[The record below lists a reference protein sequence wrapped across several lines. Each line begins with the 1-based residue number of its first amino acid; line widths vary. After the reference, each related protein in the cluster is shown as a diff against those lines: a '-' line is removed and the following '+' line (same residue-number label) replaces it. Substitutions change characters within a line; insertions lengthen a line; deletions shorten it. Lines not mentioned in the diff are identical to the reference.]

1 MVFLSGNQI
10 KLCLKAILPFP
21 YAVAKSGYASVIS
34 NMVCLML
41 RKIIPGQM
49 KAGRLLRANAKM
61 VFRLLFVGVARAC
74 LSTLALSAFGGN

>member
-41 RKIIPGQM
+41 RKIIPG
-49 KAGRLLRANAKM
+49 
-61 VFRLLFVGVARAC
+61 
-74 LSTLALSAFGGN
+74 